1 MAGLTGIINENEF
14 YSHHYLDAILQ
25 NDLKDVVKRWNE
37 LAEETGDKSPP
48 KAIASLKVDYFKTRS
63 QINQEK
69 DIQERLLLQREWFS
83 KFFSIL
89 GYEFKP
95 TDKVVDGDEI
105 IPIVAEVNKSNGQ
118 PLLWIIEAISDVEE
132 AVDVLSLSLNKV
144 QFSSDESSPQSNPE
158 LLNIDFEDLIS
169 DYIFAQDDP
178 PRWVILAGI
187 HQIVLLDRFKWNASR
202 LLRFDL
208 EEILAR
214 LDNDALQA
222 KAILLHREH
231 TCPNEGTALLDELD
245 ENSHK
250 HAFSVS
256 DDLKYAL
263 RESIELLGNEAVWY
277 KQNKLHAGVYNGKL
291 DEGQLTLECLRYMYR
306 LLFLFYIEARR
317 ELGYAPMN
325 SDIYRQGYSL
335 EFLRNLEQAEL
346 RTKIQKAILL
356 MLRLKSCLSW
366 FGRDFLN

>member
-1 MAGLTGIINENEF
+1 MAVLTGIINENEF

-37 LAEETGDKSPP
+37 LAEESGDKSPP
-48 KAIASLKVDYFKTRS
+48 KAIASLKTDYFKTRS
-63 QINQEK
+63 QISQEK
-69 DIQERLLLQREWFS
+69 DVRERLLLQREWFGR
-83 KFFSIL
+83 FFSVL
-89 GYEFKP
+89 GYEYQP
-95 TDKVVDGDEI
+95 TEKVLDENEI

-118 PLLWIIEAISDVEE
+118 PLLWIIETISDTEE
-132 AVDVLSLSLNKV
+132 AVDLLSLQLNSI
-144 QFSSDESSPQSNPE
+144 QFQDAGTRRYGDAVNQDAEILS
-158 LLNIDFEDLIS
+158 IDFEDLIS

-187 HQIVLLDRFKWNASR
+187 NQIVLLDRFKWNASQ

-214 LDNDALQA
+214 LDNNALQA

-231 TCPNEGTALLDELD
+231 TCPSEGTALLDELD

-263 RESIELLGNEAVWY
+263 RESIELQRFASKYGTI
-277 KQNKLHAGVYNGKL
+277 KH
-291 DEGQLTLECLRYMYR
+291 C
-306 LLFLFYIEARR
+306 
-317 ELGYAPMN
+317 
-325 SDIYRQGYSL
+325 
-335 EFLRNLEQAEL
+335 
-346 RTKIQKAILL
+346 
-356 MLRLKSCLSW
+356 KSRS
-366 FGRDFLN
+366 